1 MTAQDKP
8 TVLITGAAGR
18 IGRALSEK
26 LSASYTVL
34 GVDLPE
40 NAEDGRIF
48 GLDIT
53 DESSVAHALDQVREA
68 SGGTLAAV
76 IHLAAYFDFSGR
88 ESPMYDRVNVEG
100 TRNLLKGLEGLDVAH
115 FIYAGTM
122 LVHRPGHPGERINE
136 DTPLAPGWAY
146 PKSKAETEDVIRE
159 LAPRTNPEM
168 SVLLLHMAGLY
179 DDKTAVPTLSQQIA
193 RIYERDLKS
202 HVYSGDLQAGQAFI
216 HLEDMLELFASAIDR
231 RDRIEGLEVVLAG
244 EPDAMSYAKLQE
256 ELGQLIHGEED
267 WQTLRVPAPVARVA
281 ARAEV
286 AAEEP
291 IPDALD
297 EGEKPFI
304 RPFMIELSS
313 DHYALD
319 ISKAKELLDW
329 EPKHRIRDGLRHI
342 VAALQDDPMSWYKAN
357 GITPP
362 VWLRSAEEA
371 NAEAEDLRA
380 THEREYRARHHDSL
394 WAHWANFGLGLW
406 LLTSPP
412 LLGYGESWLAWS
424 DVLAG
429 LALSLCALLSMSWQL
444 PHARFAAAAVG
455 CWIMFAPLIFWAE
468 NGAAYVNATLTGML
482 AVGFALGLPPAPG
495 VSPAAAQT
503 GPVIPKGWDYS
514 PSDWFQRLPVILLA
528 VVGLLISRYL
538 TAYQLESI
546 DGVWEPFFDG
556 TLPDKNGTEQII
568 TSEVSEAWP
577 VPDAGLGALTYALEI
592 LVGVI
597 GSARRWRTMPWL
609 TVLFGVMIVPLGAV
623 SIFFIVI
630 QPIVIGTYSTLALIA
645 AAAMLLQIPYAID
658 EIVATVQ
665 FLIRR
670 HRAGRPWLLV
680 FFTGDTDEG
689 TGEIDRQAFERK
701 PGVILRDML
710 SGGIT
715 LPWSLLASIGVALWL
730 MLSPLYLTWDS
741 PVAAAVHI
749 CGALALTVSVTSL
762 ASVVRMARFLNVII
776 GVVLIFAPLV
786 TGGSVLA
793 YLTCFAAGLL
803 LIGLTVPRGPV
814 GGHYGAMNAWIR

>member
-1 MTAQDKP
+1 M
-8 TVLITGAAGR
+8 
-18 IGRALSEK
+18 
-26 LSASYTVL
+26 
-34 GVDLPE
+34 
-40 NAEDGRIF
+40 
-48 GLDIT
+48 
-53 DESSVAHALDQVREA
+53 
-68 SGGTLAAV
+68 
-76 IHLAAYFDFSGR
+76 
-88 ESPMYDRVNVEG
+88 
-100 TRNLLKGLEGLDVAH
+100 
-115 FIYAGTM
+115 
-122 LVHRPGHPGERINE
+122 
-136 DTPLAPGWAY
+136 
-146 PKSKAETEDVIRE
+146 
-159 LAPRTNPEM
+159 
-168 SVLLLHMAGLY
+168 
-179 DDKTAVPTLSQQIA
+179 
-193 RIYERDLKS
+193 
-202 HVYSGDLQAGQAFI
+202 
-216 HLEDMLELFASAIDR
+216 
-231 RDRIEGLEVVLAG
+231 
-244 EPDAMSYAKLQE
+244 
-256 ELGQLIHGEED
+256 
-267 WQTLRVPAPVARVA
+267 
-281 ARAEV
+281 
-286 AAEEP
+286 
-291 IPDALD
+291 
-297 EGEKPFI
+297 
-304 RPFMIELSS
+304 
-313 DHYALD
+313 
-319 ISKAKELLDW
+319 
-329 EPKHRIRDGLRHI
+329 
-342 VAALQDDPMSWYKAN
+342 
-357 GITPP
+357 
-362 VWLRSAEEA
+362 
-371 NAEAEDLRA
+371 
-380 THEREYRARHHDSL
+380 
-394 WAHWANFGLGLW
+394 
-406 LLTSPP
+406 
-412 LLGYGESWLAWS
+412 
-424 DVLAG
+424 
-429 LALSLCALLSMSWQL
+429 
-444 PHARFAAAAVG
+444 
-455 CWIMFAPLIFWAE
+455 
-468 NGAAYVNATLTGML
+468 
-482 AVGFALGLPPAPG
+482 
-495 VSPAAAQT
+495 
-503 GPVIPKGWDYS
+503 IPKGWDYS

-793 YLTCFAAGLL
+793 YLTCFTAGLL
-803 LIGLTVPRGPV
+803 LIGLTVPRGPI